1 MVMRRFVEA
10 LNKTPRIRYRSL
22 DRIPGTNK
30 SRTYVSNHSVYSRE
44 SDIKNLIRHRR
55 FPNKSKC
62 QIVVEHCPYE
72 MDATME
78 DMDIDTYCFSGQAD
92 SGNEEPG
99 CRGIT
104 CEECWEKEII

>member
-1 MVMRRFVEA
+1 M
-10 LNKTPRIRYRSL
+10 KRI
-22 DRIPGTNK
+22 DKAFK
-30 SRTYVSNHSVYSRE
+30 S
-44 SDIKNLIRHRR
+44 